1 MISEQTLQRIDKLAE
16 RYPKGASAL
25 LPALDIVQ
33 RENGNLLSKEDENQV
48 AARLKVSK
56 SKARG
61 VATYYTMIN
70 KTAVGKYHLQV
81 DTCVPGMLMGAD
93 EIMAHLKKTLGIG
106 CGETTADGLFTLSHV
121 EDLGSCGTCPMI
133 QVNDTYYESMNIAK
147 VDALVASLKKGEMP
161 ATEPVYHVGGE
172 RTVLMKHRLTANS
185 TALSTYQADDGYTA
199 LAKALAM
206 PAADVIDE
214 VKRAILRGR
223 GGAGFPAGTKWGFLP
238 KGDPRPVYLIC
249 NADEGEP
256 GTFKDRQIMEYD
268 PHLLVEGMGIAAH
281 AIGAKKAFIYIR
293 GEFKWI
299 AEILAKAI
307 DEAKAA
313 NLLPHVDIVVHRG
326 GGSYVCG
333 DETALMQSL
342 EGGRG
347 TPRLKPP
354 FPANKGLYGCPTI
367 VNNVETLASLPFV
380 IGKGADAFRA
390 MGGPG
395 GYGPKIFGVSGQ
407 VNKPG
412 VYEFPLGTPLMT
424 ILEAAGG
431 VKGTLKGVIVGGM
444 SVAILKPDEAATLK
458 MDYDACAAAGTAL
471 GSGGIMVVNDTV
483 SIPELA
489 LRTIK
494 FYSHESCGQC
504 TPCRDGSMAIVR
516 LIEKLL
522 EGKGKSADID
532 RIIALTNTIAGLT
545 VCPVGEAFSVPIR
558 AMVSKYRDEFEAL
571 VQK

>member
-1 MISEQTLQRIDKLAE
+1 MINEQTLQRIDKLAA
-16 RYPKGASAL
+16 RYPKGESAL
-25 LPALDIVQ
+25 LPALDIAQ
-33 RENGNLLSKEDENQV
+33 RENSNLLTREDENQV

-70 KTAVGKYHLQV
+70 KTPVGKYHLQV

-93 EIMAHLKKTLGIG
+93 EILEHLEKTLGIKA
-106 CGETTADGLFTLSHV
+106 GETTSDGLFTLWHV

-133 QVNDTYYESMNIAK
+133 QVNDTYYESMTIAK
-147 VDALVASLKKGEMP
+147 TDALIAALRKGKMP
-161 ATEPVYHVGGE
+161 APEPVYHVGGE
-172 RTVLMKHRLTANS
+172 RTIMMKHRLTPNS
-185 TALSTYQADDGYTA
+185 TARATYQADGGYKS

-206 PAADVIDE
+206 APADVIGE
-214 VKRAILRGR
+214 VKNAILRGR

-238 KGDPRPVYLIC
+238 KNDPRPVYLIA

-268 PHLLVEGMGIAAH
+268 PHLLVEGMAIAAH

-299 AEILAKAI
+299 AEILDKAI
-307 DEAKAA
+307 EEAKAA
-313 NLLPHVDIVVHRG
+313 KLLPHVDIVVHRG

-367 VNNVETLASLPFV
+367 VNNVETLSCLPFI
-380 IGKGADAFRA
+380 IGQGADAFRA
-390 MGGPG
+390 IGGAG

-431 VKGTLKGVIVGGM
+431 VKGKLKGVIVGGL
-444 SVAILKPDEAATLK
+444 SVAILKPDEAKVLN

-489 LRTIK
+489 LRSIK
-494 FYSHESCGQC
+494 FYAHESCGQC
-504 TPCRDGSMAIVR
+504 TPCREGSVAIVC

-522 EGKGKSADID
+522 AGKGKSQDID

-558 AMVSKYRDEFEAL
+558 AMVTKYRDEFEAL